1 MVYIRTSV
9 HPYIW
14 ITNLEKQGLFPF
26 FSPQVCLYLFWKGAS
41 LGGCL
46 LREVP
51 SCLVP
56 TVSAERDKGQ
66 GGAQTQPANPTLNQS
81 SLLYKLAY
89 KCEKIKVP

>member
-1 MVYIRTSV
+1 M
-9 HPYIW
+9 
-14 ITNLEKQGLFPF
+14 
-26 FSPQVCLYLFWKGAS
+26 YLFWKGAS
-41 LGGCL
+41 LGGRL

-66 GGAQTQPANPTLNQS
+66 GGAQMQSANPTLNQS